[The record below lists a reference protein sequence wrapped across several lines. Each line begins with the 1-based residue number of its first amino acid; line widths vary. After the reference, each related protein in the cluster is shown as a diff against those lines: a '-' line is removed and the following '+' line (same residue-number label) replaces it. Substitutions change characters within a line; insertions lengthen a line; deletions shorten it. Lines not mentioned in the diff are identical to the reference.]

1 MMESAALPL
10 LLVEDDRDLAA
21 NIEEYLARRG
31 WAVEYAVNGARA
43 LDMLLQTAYGIVI
56 LDHRL
61 PGLSGMEVCQRLRAG
76 IAPDLPVLMLTAAD
90 SLEDRLA
97 GFAAGVD
104 DYLVKPF
111 ALPELLARLQALVRR
126 AERRTHQAAGRLVFE
141 DLEMDTA
148 MRMVSR
154 GGRVLQLTRMGFAVL
169 EVLLRRAPAI
179 VSREEMERALWGE
192 DLPGSD
198 ALRSHIFALRAEVDP
213 PGCASLLHT
222 HRGVGDQL
230 KRREGS
236 TFSR

>member
-1 MMESAALPL
+1 MESTSLPL

-31 WAVEYAVNGARA
+31 WAVDYANNGARA
-43 LDMLLQTAYGIVI
+43 LDMLMQSPYGIVI

-61 PGLSGMEVCQRLRAG
+61 PGLTGMEICQRLRAG

-126 AERRTHQAAGRLVFE
+126 AEKRTHQSADRLVFE
-141 DLEMDTA
+141 DLELDAA
-148 MRMVSR
+148 MRVVKR

-192 DLPGSD
+192 ELPGSD
-198 ALRSHIFALRAEVDP
+198 ALRSHIFALRAELDP
-213 PGCASLLHT
+213 PGLHPLLHT
-222 HRGVGDQL
+222 HRGVGYQL
-230 KRREGS
+230 LRR
-236 TFSR
+236 

>member
-1 MMESAALPL
+1 MESTSLPL

-31 WAVEYAVNGARA
+31 WEVDYAVNGARA
-43 LDMLLQTAYGIVI
+43 LDMLMQTSYGIVI
-56 LDHRL
+56 LDHWL
-61 PGLSGMEVCQRLRAG
+61 PGLTGMEICQRLRAG
-76 IAPDLPVLMLTAAD
+76 LAPNLPVLMLTAAD
-90 SLEDRLA
+90 TLEDRLA

-126 AERRTHQAAGRLVFE
+126 AERRTHQAADRLMFE
-141 DLEMDTA
+141 DLEMDIA
-148 MRMVSR
+148 MRIVRR
-154 GGRVLQLTRMGFAVL
+154 GGELLQLTRMGFAIL

-198 ALRSHIFALRAEVDP
+198 ALRSHIFALRAVLDTPGLP
-213 PGCASLLHT
+213 PLLQT
-222 HRGVGDQL
+222 HRGVGYQLL
-230 KRREGS
+230 KR
-236 TFSR
+236 